1 MPGSIR
7 TRFVVVSYA
16 AVTALASVA
25 CLSVGACASAGG
37 NSGLA
42 EAGSPHR
49 DRSVITYDDMKDLQ
63 LSNLFDVVQRLH
75 PEWLLVRNTGGI
87 GQGSKSTRSSGTS
100 DNDVAVYLDM
110 QRAGGTE
117 MLKQMPITPAN
128 SLKYYSAS
136 EAQAR
141 FGNGNLNGVIQIVT
155 VSK

>member
-1 MPGSIR
+1 MPDSIR
-7 TRFVVVSYA
+7 TRFVVVFYA

-37 NSGLA
+37 SSGVA
-42 EAGSPHR
+42 EAGAPHR

-75 PEWLLVRNTGGI
+75 PEWLIQRNAAGM
-87 GQGSKSTRSSGTS
+87 GQRTSRSSGGNDT
-100 DNDVAVYLDM
+100 DVAVYFDS
-110 QRAGGTE
+110 QRAGTVD

-141 FGNGNLNGVIQIVT
+141 FGNGNLNGVIQVVT
-155 VSK
+155 VSR